1 MTAAACDKNYD
12 GAIPKVA
19 AAIAEKKGTT
29 KEQQEAVAALAGLA
43 DAIIDAKATAG
54 LSLVSKGK
62 TANALVK
69 GVKAVDKAND
79 IAGKASL
86 GKQSYDTA
94 KETFDVVKESVG
106 NNSVKNTQD
115 EKQNGG
121 VE

>member
-1 MTAAACDKNYD
+1 M
-12 GAIPKVA
+12 
-19 AAIAEKKGTT
+19 
-29 KEQQEAVAALAGLA
+29 
-43 DAIIDAKATAG
+43 
-54 LSLVSKGK
+54 
-62 TANALVK
+62 K

-115 EKQNGG
+115 EKQNEG

>member
-1 MTAAACDKNYD
+1 M
-12 GAIPKVA
+12 
-19 AAIAEKKGTT
+19 
-29 KEQQEAVAALAGLA
+29 
-43 DAIIDAKATAG
+43 
-54 LSLVSKGK
+54 VSKGK

-79 IAGKASL
+79 IAGKAIL

-115 EKQNGG
+115 EKQNVG